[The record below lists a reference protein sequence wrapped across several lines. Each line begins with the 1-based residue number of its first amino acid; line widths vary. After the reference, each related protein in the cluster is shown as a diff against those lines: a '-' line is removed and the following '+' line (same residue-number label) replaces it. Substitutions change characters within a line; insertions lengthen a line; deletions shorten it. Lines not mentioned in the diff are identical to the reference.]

1 MKFKKVIVLG
11 SGKIAAECI
20 GILAGCTD
28 DVSAIEQE
36 EQRISFVRLTSRKY
50 GLAYHRT
57 TDKQELTEYLDRLEE
72 GTLVISANNNYL
84 FPARILQKKNFSV
97 INFHNA
103 LLPDY
108 PGRNAPTWVIFNGE
122 KTTGITWHLVDEG
135 VDTGNILIQKTIAVD
150 SMMTALELTR
160 QCMAAGI
167 EAFREI
173 LPGILAGRFP
183 CRRQDLKQRKNFHSA
198 KDIPSHGYLEFSWT
212 LDKVSAFL
220 RSLDY
225 GRTPL
230 CPPPKAML
238 LGQRYLIK
246 KYSITAA
253 TAPEYHMTLQAGK
266 IILQDEHW
274 RIRLALQ
281 RVQEDEWEERENGED
296 KEFAAENQT
305 GDRFG

>member
-11 SGKIAAECI
+11 SGKIAAECL
-20 GILAGCTD
+20 GTLAGCTD

-36 EQRISFVRLTSRKY
+36 EQPISFVRLTSRKY
-50 GLAYHRT
+50 GLAYYRI
-57 TDKQELTEYLDRLEE
+57 TDKQDLTEYLARLEE
-72 GTLVISANNNYL
+72 DTLVISANNNYL

-122 KTTGITWHLVDEG
+122 KTTGITWHLVDKG

-150 SMMTALELTR
+150 PMVTALELTK

-173 LPGILAGRFP
+173 FPGILAGRFP
-183 CRRQDLKQRKNFHSA
+183 CRSQDLKQRKNFHSA

-230 CPPPKAML
+230 CPPPKAVL
-238 LGQRYLIK
+238 LGQWYLIQ
-246 KYSITAA
+246 KYSIIAA
-253 TAPEYHMTLQAGK
+253 TAPEYHMALHGGK
-266 IILQDEHW
+266 IILQDDQRRIHLALR
-274 RIRLALQ
+274 RIR
-281 RVQEDEWEERENGED
+281 EDELEGQRNGEA
-296 KEFAAENQT
+296 KELAAGNQT
-305 GDRFG
+305 GDRFR